1 MLDDL
6 YQAGTDAALNDL
18 AARPLPQPTASPK
31 FSVWNTIKAAPK
43 GVAQGANESAGFWA
57 DVTGAFGQVAGA
69 TDARSSMFGSQT
81 EAERQQEEQARQKLL
96 KEGIDYTSP
105 AGEDFR
111 ATAKDFMPDPTTAHT
126 AEKVVGGLT
135 RFITKAVGYSA
146 AGGPVPGAALTGADE
161 AFTTASD
168 LKAKGVDLQTR
179 TKVGAI
185 SGAAAAAGV
194 LLPVSGSG
202 VASTVALT
210 AVGGPGMFVAQN
222 AATRE
227 ILQNAGYDKIGAQYD
242 PFDPVG
248 LAVSTL
254 VPAGFGA
261 WALRGAKLR
270 AAGEIKPGEVKP
282 GEVAPAAEHV
292 APEAARP
299 TPEHVDA
306 ARVELLNQHTEST
319 RLTPP
324 EDIAGSNAHLTA
336 VAQAID
342 QMGRGERVSVAD
354 ILPPQSAQA
363 ARLADMV
370 TTLQTAREGLLADAA
385 NMAEPGAIR
394 QIRTELDTAR
404 ADYVAATDAA
414 EIKALAKQIQ
424 STDQVSYKQALSNAT
439 KEMAQ
444 RADDA
449 QARIDRLEGLVAQ
462 NAKAQRAFD
471 ALNQIDKQV
480 ADLQRQRSAIDAPAT
495 RETPVAA
502 AAREAINTK
511 APTAHVQDATQPAAK
526 PDATARAQTDAAAPE
541 PATANARSTGAA
553 DGQSAAAADAGRTA
567 AEPQAAGVGV
577 GGDGAGAKAETAA
590 HAARLAEIQAA
601 FPDLEVM
608 LDGMDKPAK
617 LSEFLADI
625 QRQAMEGT
633 DMELG
638 GNDAPLMQ
646 VAANCLLLN
655 GG

>member
-6 YQAGTDAALNDL
+6 YQDGTDAALNDM
-18 AARPLPQPTASPK
+18 AARPLPQPAQSPK
-31 FSVWNTIKAAPK
+31 FSAWRMLKAAPK
-43 GVAQGANESAGFWA
+43 GVAQGANEAAGFWA

-69 TDARSSMFGSQT
+69 TEARSSMFGSQT

-96 KEGIDYTSP
+96 KDGIDYTSQ

-126 AEKVVGGLT
+126 AEKVVSGLS
-135 RFITKAVGYSA
+135 RFVTKAVGYSA

-168 LKAKGVDLQTR
+168 LKAQGVDLSTR
-179 TKVGAI
+179 TKVGAVA
-185 SGAAAAAGV
+185 GAAAAAGV

-222 AATRE
+222 AATRS
-227 ILQNAGYDKIGAQYD
+227 ILQNAGYDKLGDQYD

-261 WALRGAKLR
+261 WALRGMKVR
-270 AAGEIKPGEVKP
+270 AAGEVKP
-282 GEVAPAAEHV
+282 GEARAAEALPAGEHI
-292 APEAARP
+292 APDVARP

-319 RLTPP
+319 RLMPP
-324 EDIAGSNAHLTA
+324 EDFAGSNAHLTA
-336 VAQAID
+336 VSQAID
-342 QMGRGERVSVAD
+342 QIGRGERVSVVD
-354 ILPPQSAQA
+354 VVPPQAAQA

-370 TTLQTAREGLLADAA
+370 TSLQTAREGLLSDAA
-385 NMAEPGAIR
+385 KLADPGAIR

-404 ADYVAATDAA
+404 AEYVAATDAG
-414 EIKALAKQIQ
+414 EVKTLAKQIQ
-424 STDQVSYKQALSNAT
+424 STDQVSYKKALTLAT
-439 KEMAQ
+439 KELAQ

-449 QARIDRLEGLVAQ
+449 QARIDRLEGLVSQ

-471 ALNQIDKQV
+471 ALNQIDKQA
-480 ADLQRQRSAIDAPAT
+480 ADLQRQRAGIDAPAT

-502 AAREAINTK
+502 AAREAAT
-511 APTAHVQDATQPAAK
+511 PTQVQTNAKEATQPAAK
-526 PDATARAQTDAAAPE
+526 QEPTGSGQAPQDAAAIQ
-541 PATANARSTGAA
+541 PARPNAPSTGAA
-553 DGQSAAAADAGRTA
+553 
-567 AEPQAAGVGV
+567 EPAAGVSEPGTGATQADGV
-577 GGDGAGAKAETAA
+577 GVRAGAKAESAA
-590 HAARLAEIQAA
+590 HAARLAEIQAE

-608 LDGMDKPAK
+608 LDGMDRPAK

-646 VAANCLLLN
+646 VAANCFLLN